1 MVSDE
6 KQRIQNCTAMQMTKS
21 FLLKFSA
28 YKVHISE
35 TDLPKVVPEMIF
47 KNQTLTINKS
57 KLLMEPCRKTGRHLH
72 SHLGSIRVCC
82 LTLVPP
88 FVQPGWPHVHWQSRP
103 EFNGCCPRCL
113 CIHEAAAGAEPMLV
127 NPSETQEM
135 WRPLSNCNQ
144 IVLHDPSQPWL

>member
-6 KQRIQNCTAMQMTKS
+6 KQRIQNYTAMQMTKS

-57 KLLMEPCRKTGRHLH
+57 KLLMEPRRKTGRHLH
-72 SHLGSIRVCC
+72 SHLGSISLLLDLSTALCSARLAPRALTEQARV
-82 LTLVPP
+82 
-88 FVQPGWPHVHWQSRP
+88 
-103 EFNGCCPRCL
+103 
-113 CIHEAAAGAEPMLV
+113 
-127 NPSETQEM
+127 
-135 WRPLSNCNQ
+135 
-144 IVLHDPSQPWL
+144 